1 MIRDFVTG
9 QTIALQ
15 SPEIQEIGIGG
26 FNLFARVTDS
36 TSYETQAP
44 TSVVEDGSYIGD
56 HLINA
61 PIKLSISG
69 DVSDVFL
76 NPPPQSQTAA
86 RLPSVGVV
94 TSLVPG
100 RTASQA
106 QRVARIINTARDR
119 YRQIDDAIKNGR
131 NAYDFAGNKAGTKP
145 LREQFIDYIESVHYG
160 RQLVTIS
167 MPYRTHDSMAVTN
180 VTITRDNQR
189 KALTFSLTAQKFRIA
204 QTIFTSLA
212 EFYRK
217 PAPAVASQVAGLSDK
232 GVQSPESGTGT
243 GEAAPG
249 RKEKSVLSAILG

>member
-1 MIRDFVTG
+1 MIQEFVAG
-9 QTIALQ
+9 QNTALQ
-15 SPEIQEIGIGG
+15 SPEVQELGIGG

-61 PIKLSISG
+61 PIKLNISG

-76 NPPPQSQTAA
+76 NPPPQSQTTA
-86 RLPSVGVV
+86 RLPNVGVV
-94 TSLVPG
+94 TALVPG
-100 RTASQA
+100 RTVSQA
-106 QRVARIINTARDR
+106 QRVARIVNTARDR
-119 YRQIDDAIKNGR
+119 YKQIDNQIKNGR

-160 RQLVTIS
+160 KQLITIS
-167 MPYRTHDSMAVTN
+167 MPYRTHDSMAVTG
-180 VTITRDNQR
+180 VTVTRDNQR
-189 KALTFSLTAQKFRIA
+189 KALSFTLTAQKFRIA
-204 QTIFTSLA
+204 KTIFTDISQ
-212 EFYRK
+212 FYRK
-217 PAPAVASQVAGLSDK
+217 PAPAVASQTAGMSDK